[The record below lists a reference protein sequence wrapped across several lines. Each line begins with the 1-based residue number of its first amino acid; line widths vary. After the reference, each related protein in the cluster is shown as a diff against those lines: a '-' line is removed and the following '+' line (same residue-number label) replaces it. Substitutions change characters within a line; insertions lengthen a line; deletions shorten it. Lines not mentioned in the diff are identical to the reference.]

1 MKVVTKNVHVAVNY
15 ILYQRGPYAIA
26 GNAQT
31 VESGSQILICLPIE
45 MSGYV
50 CIAKMRDIRKK

>member
-1 MKVVTKNVHVAVNY
+1 MKVVTKSVHVAVSY
-15 ILYQRGPYAIA
+15 ILCQRAPYAIA

-31 VESGSQILICLPIE
+31 VESGSQISICLAIE

-50 CIAKMRDIRKK
+50 CIVKMRDIKKK